1 MNILFTICGRAG
13 SKGFKNKNLKE
24 MNGVPLVY
32 YTLAAIKG
40 YKEKHKE
47 NMVEVAVNSDS
58 IPLID
63 LVKNN
68 HHFLLE

>member
-13 SKGFKNKNLKE
+13 SKGFKNKNLKK

-40 YKEKHKE
+40 FSDQYT
-47 NMVEVAVNSDS
+47 NGQIRIAVNTDS
-58 IPLID
+58 
-63 LVKNN
+63 K
-68 HHFLLE
+68 